1 MNSSRYAEG
10 TYRCYLAVG
19 SIVIM
24 MPSYG
29 ITFENAKS
37 NAIARCNRTYPLLP
51 VRFLGGQ
58 SQVSR
63 TTIHSAISFQA
74 LRTGLGA

>member
-1 MNSSRYAEG
+1 MKSSSEG
-10 TYRCYLAVG
+10 VHRCYLAVG
-19 SIVIM
+19 SIVIT

-29 ITFENAKS
+29 FNAASAKS

-51 VRFLGGQ
+51 VRFLGMQ

-63 TTIHSAISFQA
+63 TTVHAAISFNA
-74 LRTGLGA
+74 LKSGLGA